1 MLSIAPIANSEYYEN
16 LAEEDYYEKGKEPA
30 GQYQGTGA
38 HNLGMKGQVQ
48 TGELK
53 MLLEGFNSKTGEAVA
68 SNAGD
73 KHRKGHDLC
82 FSAPKSVST
91 LWANS
96 PPEVREQIEQA
107 QAKAVAKAVDYI
119 EKNVAHT
126 RRGKGGVERE
136 KANIIA
142 AAYEHGTSRS
152 QDPQVHTHLT
162 VASHGIGQESGKVNS
177 LNSKDFYQHKK
188 AIGAIYRAE
197 LANELQQTTGCKIE
211 RDGES
216 FAIAGSNKEIEK
228 HYSKRSEEIKMQMN
242 ERGTSGSK
250 AAEAA
255 ALSGRPVKENISR
268 KELFESWEKEGKEF
282 GFDMDT
288 MLNND
293 ELEFDKPEF
302 DGDKLIKAATEN
314 DAVFSK
320 AQLHMLVAQELQ
332 GVEGAD
338 SLEDKIQELQNGGEL
353 IKLGTQQ
360 GMQYF
365 TTKEILK
372 IEQDIIDFAKD
383 GQDKDDWKI
392 SDKSIEQAIKNK
404 EGIDE
409 NGNKTEMS
417 KEQQNALRHICGK
430 GQVACVTGAAGTGK
444 SFMLEAAKE
453 AFEAEGFKVTGCS
466 LANKAAV
473 ELQNGSGIESQSIH
487 SLLYELDSGKKTLT
501 NKDIIVMDEAAMTDT
516 KLMGRVKDKVEQAG
530 AKFIKVGDTAQI
542 QSIGSGGTFG
552 RTSREI
558 GSAEILE
565 VRRQKIEWQKQAA
578 NDLRAGKA
586 AKALG
591 AYKANDALHL
601 DKTVN
606 QAQAKLINRWNKTD
620 VAQSDKMMIA
630 GRRQDVA
637 KINRLARAA
646 LKQDGN
652 LGAET
657 TAITTDRDGNEKK
670 TKIAE
675 NERIIF
681 TKNNKR
687 IGIMNSDLATVKDI
701 NINENG
707 DTILSVELDREDRKT
722 GEKIAV
728 DINTSEHSEFDHGY
742 CITAHK
748 SQGATVDHAFFYTS
762 GFSNKELAY
771 VSSSRHKFGCEI
783 FAALEEVGLK
793 ADEEITHE
801 SEKLTAEEIQAVEEK
816 LEKLMSQSSEKK
828 TAMEQ
833 AEAAGIDTKQLLS
846 DSDSKMEQAE
856 SKVQEAESKA
866 QQAES
871 KAQQAENKAKESEQ
885 KQNTGGGKQEQA
897 KQQQQQA
904 KNQNQKNG
912 GGQKSGGDAAAK
924 ALAAKAKEEGLHSK
938 AAAHKSKINGQNE
951 AQQAKNEAN
960 WHKSDALAEE
970 REARKEAKGME
981 MSIEK

>member
-1 MLSIAPIANSEYYEN
+1 MLSISGINNAGYYEN
-16 LAEEDYYEKGKEPA
+16 LAEEDYYEKGAEPA

-53 MLLEGFNSKTGEAVA
+53 MLLEGFNSKTGESVA

-91 LWANS
+91 MWANAS
-96 PPEVREQIEQA
+96 PEVREKIEQA
-107 QAKAVAKAVDYI
+107 QAKAVANAVDYI

-142 AAYEHGTSRS
+142 ASYEHGTSRS

-162 VASHGIGQESGKVNS
+162 VGSHGIGQESGKVNS
-177 LNSKDFYQHKK
+177 LNSKDFYIHKK

-216 FAIAGSNKEIEK
+216 FSIAGSNKEIEK
-228 HYSKRSEEIKMQMN
+228 HYSKRSEEIKKQMDAK
-242 ERGTSGSK
+242 GTSGSK

-268 KELFESWEKEGKEF
+268 KELFETWEKESKEL
-282 GFDMDT
+282 GYDINSV
-288 MLNND
+288 LNND
-293 ELEFDKPEF
+293 DLEFDKPEF

-332 GVEGAD
+332 GIEGAD
-338 SLEDKIQELQNGGEL
+338 SLEDKIQELQDNGEL

-383 GQDKDDWKI
+383 GKDKDDWKI
-392 SDKSIEQAIKNK
+392 SDEAIKQAIKNK

-430 GQVACVTGAAGTGK
+430 GQVSCVTGAAGTGK

-466 LANKAAV
+466 LSNKAAV

-530 AKFIKVGDTAQI
+530 AKFIKVGDTGQI

-578 NDLRAGKA
+578 NNLRAGKA

-601 DKTVN
+601 DKTVS
-606 QAQAKLINRWNKTD
+606 QTQAKMVERWNKTD

-630 GRRQDVA
+630 GRRQDVS

-652 LGAET
+652 LGAEI

-681 TKNNKR
+681 TKNNKQ

-701 NINENG
+701 SIDENG

-728 DINTSEHSEFDHGY
+728 DINTSEHSEFGHGY

-833 AEAAGIDTKQLLS
+833 AEEAGIDTKQLLS

-856 SKVQEAESKA
+856 SKIQE
-866 QQAES
+866 AES

-904 KNQNQKNG
+904 KSQGQNSGGGQKNG
-912 GGQKSGGDAAAK
+912 GNAAAK
-924 ALAAKAKEEGLHSK
+924 AQAAAAKEEGLHSK

-960 WHKSDALAEE
+960 WQKSEALAEE
-970 REARKEAKGME
+970 REARKQSKGME
-981 MSIEK
+981 MTLEG